1 MYPLPCPFGAISG
14 LSRVPSI
21 HSHSRS
27 CKLHSVVY
35 NFLYF
40 NRFSKVCQSFLK
52 IYCKPPE
59 NLRFLITQGEVIG
72 HEVASIEQ
80 NLVQELICRF
90 LDLITHGLV
99 FRLKINGFTCCKC
112 TIDFID
118 ARMSPGHCRFLVIV
132 QITNMVSIVR
142 IC

>member
-1 MYPLPCPFGAISG
+1 MHPLPCPFGAISG

-27 CKLHSVVY
+27 CKLHSVVC

-52 IYCKPPE
+52 TSCKLPE
-59 NLRFLITQGEVIG
+59 NTRFLITQGEVIG

-90 LDLITHGLV
+90 LDLITHSLV
-99 FRLKINGFTCCKC
+99 FRLKINSVTCCKC

-118 ARMSPGHCRFLVIV
+118 ARMSPGHCRLLVIV